1 MAKITTLI
9 KNGEKL
15 YPRTKI
21 DAVDGLSSELSR
33 LSENATTVAGQIITV
48 TNSVVANK
56 TNISGLQSRMDTA
69 ETNYSALAERVTTN
83 ERNITNNNEAIENI
97 QSEVTNN
104 KNSIGNNSAAISANQ
119 SAIQEIN
126 KKISAQASE
135 TNQLADKEFVNSS
148 INALAASYVTNE
160 NNSAFAT
167 KEEFDNAITNKQ
179 LFINGVIAEPTNND
193 YAIVLSD
200 ESQERGADGSYPT
213 VRYHFGKTGDEA
225 GVWALQYIVNKTALT
240 AAQLAAVNSGI
251 TAESVAQINTNKDEI
266 AALKSASEQGVAGLN
281 DKVTKLQG
289 DFNSYKETNDAAV
302 AANTTLINSYKE
314 SNDAALAAVKSTADN
329 AAADLTALKGTAES
343 VFSDTAPTVFGNAK
357 QTKANKE
364 AIESANTEIAN
375 AKSDITALTGRVSTN
390 ETEIT
395 GIKEATT
402 NLETRVEANETTLAS
417 LSTNY
422 QKKLKPG
429 SNVTIDEKTN
439 TINVIVDA
447 TLNEE
452 SAHAVQNSVITAE
465 LAKKVECIDSVD
477 TSELT
482 GTDPN
487 TSTRL
492 QGLENKI
499 AELSVAIAKLSGSVS
514 TSVYYNINIVEK
526 SSMETI
532 ETKKIEGKKGPNLLE
547 VALPSG
553 YIFNSLHHAP
563 DGVKLSA
570 NNQTSVK
577 LDINTQ
583 ETITFTILVDAQAVE
598 ETYSINIQYQEGG
611 KELETATYS
620 VPVSQ
625 TSFSTSILD
634 GYEFSKLLSHQNCE
648 VSVENNI
655 INLTGISGNCN
666 IVIEVIRKISE
677 ERNVTIDF
685 LDAKGE
691 NVGSQIIRL
700 DPSFSDY
707 DILLSIPEGY
717 SYNNLGTISNAQG
730 SFDGKQLSLTNITG
744 NVTVIVNVIALESQV
759 KSAPTVEF
767 NPDSGVLSY
776 TTVEN
781 ANIYKL
787 YVDGNSIMNI

>member
-48 TNSVVANK
+48 TDAVVGNK
-56 TNISGLQSRMDTA
+56 TNISELQSRMDTA

-104 KNSIGNNSAAISANQ
+104 KNSIGNNSAAISVNE

-126 KKISAQASE
+126 KKIPAQASE
-135 TNQLADKEFVNSS
+135 TNQLADKEFV
-148 INALAASYVTNE
+148 
-160 NNSAFAT
+160 
-167 KEEFDNAITNKQ
+167 
-179 LFINGVIAEPTNND
+179 
-193 YAIVLSD
+193 
-200 ESQERGADGSYPT
+200 
-213 VRYHFGKTGDEA
+213 
-225 GVWALQYIVNKTALT
+225 
-240 AAQLAAVNSGI
+240 
-251 TAESVAQINTNKDEI
+251 
-266 AALKSASEQGVAGLN
+266 
-281 DKVTKLQG
+281 
-289 DFNSYKETNDAAV
+289 NSYKETNDAAV

-329 AAADLTALKGTAES
+329 AATDLTTLKGTAES

-357 QTKANKE
+357 QIKANKQ

-395 GIKEATT
+395 GIKEAAT

-439 TINVIVDA
+439 TIDVIVDA

-499 AELSVAIAKLSGSVS
+499 AELSAAIAKLSDSVS
-514 TSVYYNINIVEK
+514 
-526 SSMETI
+526 
-532 ETKKIEGKKGPNLLE
+532 
-547 VALPSG
+547 
-553 YIFNSLHHAP
+553 
-563 DGVKLSA
+563 
-570 NNQTSVK
+570 
-577 LDINTQ
+577 
-583 ETITFTILVDAQAVE
+583 
-598 ETYSINIQYQEGG
+598 YSINIQYQEGG

-634 GYEFSKLLSHQNCE
+634 GYEFSKLLNHQNCE
-648 VSVENNI
+648 VSVEKNI
-655 INLTGISGNCN
+655 INLTGISSNCN
-666 IVIEVIRKISE
+666 IVLEVIRKVSE

-700 DPSFSDY
+700 DPSFSRY

-730 SFDGKQLSLTNITG
+730 SFDGERLSLTNITG
-744 NVTVIVNVIALESQV
+744 NVTIIVNVVALESQV

-767 NPDSGVLSY
+767 NPDSGVLSF

-781 ANIYKL
+781 ANTYKL
-787 YVDGNSIMNI
+787 YVDGNSIMNL